1 MSEDTQV
8 YPMRKYFI
16 NTD

>member
-8 YPMRKYFI
+8 YPMRKCFI
-16 NTD
+16 DRD

>member
-8 YPMRKYFI
+8 YPSLAS
-16 NTD
+16 